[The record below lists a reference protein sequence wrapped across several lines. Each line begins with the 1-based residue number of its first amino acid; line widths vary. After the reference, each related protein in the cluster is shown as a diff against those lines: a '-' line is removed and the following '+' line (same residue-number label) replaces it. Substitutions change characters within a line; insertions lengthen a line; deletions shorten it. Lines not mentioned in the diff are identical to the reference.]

1 MPGVMR
7 YKLTSADGMQTYELR
22 LGTLLVV
29 GRAPTSDIAIFD
41 PTISRRHAEV
51 QIDESGVHVRDLG
64 SSNGTFLNGN
74 RLENGQP
81 ATVSLYVW
89 PADDPNAQP
98 QIVPVK
104 DIGNF
109 KFFQDRLALTIAV
122 VPQGTE
128 VPRPPSVPEL
138 DKLTDVAGATTT
150 TAGSGA
156 TGATG
161 STDTTAPTTS
171 TTAAGTK

>member
-1 MPGVMR
+1 MR
-7 YKLTSADGMQTYELR
+7 AR
-22 LGTLLVV
+22 HGTAV
-29 GRAPTSDIAIFD
+29 GRDDAGQEIHLWRADETSD
-41 PTISRRHAEV
+41 E
-51 QIDESGVHVRDLG
+51 QIIRIVVDRQWRAGLCDFAVTV
-64 SSNGTFLNGN
+64 NGTTYSDGYDC
-74 RLENGQP
+74 NGQP

-150 TAGSGA
+150 TTTTGSGA